1 MHGAP
6 VMRPVAGSMLS
17 PAGKPIALKVSGLT
31 SGSEALMARS
41 TADPTMVDWLPGFER
56 LGGVF
61 TNVAAAWRHC
71 TPKLSIQLP
80 ERP

>member
-1 MHGAP
+1 
-6 VMRPVAGSMLS
+6 
-17 PAGKPIALKVSGLT
+17 
-31 SGSEALMARS
+31 MARS
-41 TADPTMVDWLPGFER
+41 TADPTMVDWLPGFAR

-61 TNVAAAWRHC
+61 TKVAAAWRHC